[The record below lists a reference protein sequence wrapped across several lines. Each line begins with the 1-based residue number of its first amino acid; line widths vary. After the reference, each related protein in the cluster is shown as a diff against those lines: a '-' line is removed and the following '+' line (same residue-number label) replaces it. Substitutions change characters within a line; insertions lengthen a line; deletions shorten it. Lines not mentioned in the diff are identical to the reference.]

1 MSTSKTVQ
9 SGTQK
14 KTCWD
19 VSICPHILHCS
30 SPGQFLFT
38 NCSADGRQSEYKDHR
53 KNLIFNGILALHML
67 MISLFSSPV
76 KVSSLYNDAIVKLPF
91 LSSAQVT
98 VSGSSCNQT
107 PLTCESKS
115 CHSSISAVPK
125 DLLKVRFTPLS
136 CNTSYTVLFCSLQI
150 M

>member
-1 MSTSKTVQ
+1 MSHKLQHIQAKIKIILDLGTSPLPLLKLKKCCTVIGVHCQ
-9 SGTQK
+9 ESASRYVHQQNCAKWHSK

-30 SPGQFLFT
+30 SLGQFLFT

-76 KVSSLYNDAIVKLPF
+76 KVSSLYNDAVVKLPF
-91 LSSAQVT
+91 LSSA
-98 VSGSSCNQT
+98 
-107 PLTCESKS
+107 
-115 CHSSISAVPK
+115 
-125 DLLKVRFTPLS
+125 
-136 CNTSYTVLFCSLQI
+136 
-150 M
+150 